1 MSASRIGGNT
11 MAKKKQSIEDIL
23 EDLRAKIDIL
33 EDKINEIQDQNEP
46 EDWDD
51 QDDEDIDEDEND

>member
-1 MSASRIGGNT
+1 

-23 EDLRAKIDIL
+23 EDLRAQIDLL
-33 EDKINEIQDQNEP
+33 EDKINEIRDQDEP

-51 QDDEDIDEDEND
+51 QDEDEDLDEDEEE

>member
-23 EDLRAKIDIL
+23 EDIRANLDIL
-33 EDKINEIQDQNEP
+33 EDKINDIEQCDH
-46 EDWDD
+46 EDEDF
-51 QDDEDIDEDEND
+51 DDEDEDEDE